1 MWNGENKKMVKN
13 RNLDFS
19 KFICSIL
26 VIMIH
31 VNLFAQENKWL
42 NFIFVQVLPRI
53 GVPFFFMISGYFFKK
68 GIEKMSKREKN
79 ILSLK

>member
-53 GVPFFFMISGYFFKK
+53 GVRYFFKK